1 MVKFFVKI
9 VVQFFFWKPSNW
21 RKGFKAKLTSQLYSI
36 AIRRRAK
43 SCGKN
48 LLVLGPGVN
57 VTGNTTIGDG
67 AGFGKRVKI
76 FGDGPVSIGRR
87 AVLAEDSVVYTQV
100 HDYDHS
106 DVLPFGWG
114 FTYPETSIGDYAWIG
129 IKCIVLPGAR
139 IGEGA
144 IVQAG
149 SVVMGVVPPCAIVA
163 GNPAKVIGW
172 RDIDHYNKLK
182 VAAGEKPVEVPGGR
196 SWSSELELESGGAGV
211 RGRNRPL
218 RVGATHGEAT
228 EPSGASAEGSGVSS
242 KESGVSDERLDDVF
256 CSVFSVTPEEARTMT
271 YKRHPAWDSAGQ
283 MALASAIEREFG
295 RSLSPEEIYRLRSY
309 SDAMKLIGVGDKGSG
324 VRSRNRPLRVGATHG
339 EATEPSGASAEG
351 SGVSSQGSVVRGQG
365 NGVKPVFNLDRDGIA
380 VIDEGREVSYRELA
394 SLASRAADG
403 LAPHTVKIVR
413 NKQDLDTV
421 ALFVGCVNRGVV
433 PLMLPDTMDSGLFE
447 RLRSTYEGKPTDPA
461 LGLLLTTSGSTGS
474 PKLVRI
480 SRSNLAADNKMSE
493 VLFGFDTST
502 RMTMILPICYA
513 WGLSVACSVLEAGG
527 TLVMTRKTV
536 MDPELADVVRSA
548 SATHIAGVPYMY
560 EALDRFRFFEGNF
573 PSLRGLLVS
582 GGALA
587 PALRRKY
594 AEFAKGRGI
603 AFCEGYGQTETTGV
617 MTTIRTDVHLDLI
630 GSIGK
635 SENGGRFRVEDGEL
649 IYEGPIV
656 AMGYAVCAEDLM
668 KGDEWKGVRRT
679 GDMAKID
686 ADGYVTLTGRASRFL
701 KIFGNRVSLEEVENL
716 VKDSFAGSGCA
727 ATGADNDLHVF
738 VCGVSA
744 ADVEKFLVAK
754 LHFNATVV
762 KVHVLDSIPL
772 NANGKTDYPKLK
784 GMCGK

>member
-9 VVQFFFWKPSNW
+9 IVQFFFWKPSNW
-21 RKGFKAKLTSQLYSI
+21 RKGFKAKLASQLYSI

-43 SCGKN
+43 SCGRN

-87 AVLAEDSVVYTQV
+87 AVLAEDTVVYTQV

-182 VAAGEKPVEVPGGR
+182 VAAGEKPVEAPGVSGQ
-196 SWSSELELESGGAGV
+196 ESGL
-211 RGRNRPL
+211 RGQ
-218 RVGATHGEAT
+218 
-228 EPSGASAEGSGVSS
+228 
-242 KESGVSDERLDDVF
+242 ESGVSDERLDDVF

-271 YKRHPAWDSAGQ
+271 YKGHPAWDSAGQ

-295 RSLSPEEIYRLRSY
+295 RALSPEEIYRLRSY
-309 SDAMKLIGVGDKGSG
+309 SDAVALLTQRRRGAESGDGG
-324 VRSRNRPLRVGATHG
+324 L
-339 EATEPSGASAEG
+339 
-351 SGVSSQGSVVRGQG
+351 
-365 NGVKPVFNLDRDGIA
+365 VFNLDRDGIA
-380 VIDEGREVSYRELA
+380 VIDDGREVSYRELA
-394 SLASRAADG
+394 SLASRSVEG
-403 LAPHTVKIVR
+403 LEPHTVKIVR
-413 NKQDLDTV
+413 NKQDLSTV

-433 PLMLPDTMDSGLFE
+433 PLMLPDTMAPELFE
-447 RLRSTYEGKPTDPA
+447 RLRSTYEGKPTDSELA
-461 LGLLLTTSGSTGS
+461 LLLTTSGSTGS

-480 SRSNLAADNKMSE
+480 GRAALAADNKMSE
-493 VLFGFDTST
+493 VLFEFDSST

-536 MDPELADVVRSA
+536 MDPELADVMRDA
-548 SATHIAGVPYMY
+548 RATHVAGVPYMY
-560 EALDRFRFFEGNF
+560 EALDRFRFFDGDF
-573 PSLRGLLVS
+573 PSLRALLVS

-603 AFCEGYGQTETTGV
+603 AFFEGYGQTETTGV

-649 IYEGPIV
+649 VYEGPIV

-716 VKDSFAGSGCA
+716 VKDGFAGAGCA

-784 GMCGK
+784 GMCS

>member
-9 VVQFFFWKPSNW
+9 VVQVFFWKPRNW
-21 RKGFKAKLTSQLYSI
+21 RKGFKAKLESRLYSI

-43 SCGKN
+43 SCGRG

-57 VTGNTTIGDG
+57 VTSSTTIGDG

-87 AVLAEDSVVYTQV
+87 AVLAEDTVVYTQV

-114 FTYPETSIGDYAWIG
+114 FTYPETSIGDYAWLG

-172 RDIDHYNKLK
+172 RDVEHYNKLK
-182 VAAGEKPVEVPGGR
+182 VAAGETPVRPPAGESKVP
-196 SWSSELELESGGAGV
+196 SSKLEAGSSK
-211 RGRNRPL
+211 
-218 RVGATHGEAT
+218 
-228 EPSGASAEGSGVSS
+228 SGAESS
-242 KESGVSDERLDDVF
+242 KLRDDRLADIF
-256 CSVFSVTPEEARTMT
+256 CGVFSVLPEEAVAMK
-271 YKRHPAWDSAGQ
+271 YKEHPAWDSAGQ
-283 MALASAIEREFG
+283 MALVAAIEREYG
-295 RSLSPEEIYRLRSY
+295 RSLSPGEIYRLRSY
-309 SDAMKLIGVGDKGSG
+309 ADAMDI
-324 VRSRNRPLRVGATHG
+324 
-339 EATEPSGASAEG
+339 
-351 SGVSSQGSVVRGQG
+351 
-365 NGVKPVFNLDRDGIA
+365 VKPKAESQKALAPGTRHQAPGTVFDLVRDGTA
-380 VIDEGREVSYRELA
+380 VIDDGREVSYRELA
-394 SLASRAADG
+394 SLSADAVRG
-403 LAPHTVKIVR
+403 LEPRTVKVVV
-413 NKQDLDTV
+413 NGQDLATV
-421 ALFVGCVNRGVV
+421 ALFVGCVNSGVV
-433 PLMLPDTMDSGLFE
+433 PLMVPATMDPGLLA
-447 RLRSTYEGKPTDPA
+447 RLRATYEGRPTSQD
-461 LGLLLTTSGSTGS
+461 LSLLLTTSGSTGS

-480 SRSNLAADNKMSE
+480 SREGLRADNKMSE
-493 VLFGFDTST
+493 RLFGFDAAT

-527 TLVMTRKTV
+527 TLVMTRRTV
-536 MDPELADVVRSA
+536 MDAELADVMLSSR
-548 SATHIAGVPYMY
+548 ATHLAGVPYMY
-560 EALDRFRFFEGNF
+560 EMLERFRFFERDF
-573 PSLRGLLVS
+573 PALRGLLVS

-587 PALRRKY
+587 PALRRKF
-594 AEFAKGRGI
+594 AESAKARGI
-603 AFCEGYGQTETTGV
+603 SFSEGYGQTETTGV
-617 MTTIRTDVHLDLI
+617 MSTIRTDLMPERI

-635 SENGGRFRVEDGEL
+635 AGEGGRFRVDDGEL
-649 IYEGPIV
+649 VYEGPIV
-656 AMGYAVCAEDLM
+656 AMGYAVCAEDLL

-679 GDMAKID
+679 GDLATID

-701 KIFGNRVSLEEVENL
+701 KIFGNRVSLDEVENL
-716 VKDSFAGSGCA
+716 VKDGFAGSGCA

-738 VCGVSA
+738 VCGVSD

>member
-9 VVQFFFWKPSNW
+9 IVQFFFWKPSNW
-21 RKGFKAKLTSQLYSI
+21 RKGFKAKLASQLYSI

-43 SCGKN
+43 SCGRN

-87 AVLAEDSVVYTQV
+87 AVLAEDTVVYTQV
-100 HDYDHS
+100 HDYDNS

-182 VAAGEKPVEVPGGR
+182 VAAGEKPVEAPGVSGQ
-196 SWSSELELESGGAGV
+196 ESGL
-211 RGRNRPL
+211 RGQ
-218 RVGATHGEAT
+218 
-228 EPSGASAEGSGVSS
+228 GSGL
-242 KESGVSDERLDDVF
+242 SDERLDDVF

-271 YKRHPAWDSAGQ
+271 YKGHPAWDSAGQ

-295 RSLSPEEIYRLRSY
+295 RALSPEEIYRLRSY
-309 SDAMKLIGVGDKGSG
+309 SDAVALLTQRRRGAESGDGG
-324 VRSRNRPLRVGATHG
+324 L
-339 EATEPSGASAEG
+339 
-351 SGVSSQGSVVRGQG
+351 
-365 NGVKPVFNLDRDGIA
+365 VFNLDRDGIA
-380 VIDEGREVSYRELA
+380 VIDDGREVSYRELA
-394 SLASRAADG
+394 SLASRSVEG
-403 LAPHTVKIVR
+403 LGPHTVKIVR
-413 NKQDLDTV
+413 NKQDLSTV

-433 PLMLPDTMDSGLFE
+433 PLMLPDTMAPELFE
-447 RLRSTYEGKPTDPA
+447 RLRSTYEGKPTDSELA
-461 LGLLLTTSGSTGS
+461 LLLTTSGSTGS

-480 SRSNLAADNKMSE
+480 GRAALAADNKMSE
-493 VLFGFDTST
+493 VLFELDSST

-513 WGLSVACSVLEAGG
+513 WGLSVVCSVLEAGG

-536 MDPELADVVRSA
+536 MDPELADVMRDA
-548 SATHIAGVPYMY
+548 RATHVAGVPYMY
-560 EALDRFRFFEGNF
+560 EALDRFRFFDGDF
-573 PSLRGLLVS
+573 PSLRALLVS

-603 AFCEGYGQTETTGV
+603 AFFEGYGQTETTGV

-649 IYEGPIV
+649 VYEGPIV

-716 VKDSFAGSGCA
+716 VKDGFAGAGCA

-784 GMCGK
+784 GMCS

>member
-1 MVKFFVKI
+1 MVKFVVKI
-9 VVQFFFWKPSNW
+9 IVQFFFWKPSNW
-21 RKGFKAKLTSQLYSI
+21 RKGFKAKLASQFYSI

-43 SCGKN
+43 SCGRN

-87 AVLAEDSVVYTQV
+87 AVLAEDTVVYTQV
-100 HDYDHS
+100 HDYDNS

-182 VAAGEKPVEVPGGR
+182 VAAGEKPVEAP
-196 SWSSELELESGGAGV
+196 GV
-211 RGRNRPL
+211 RGQESGL
-218 RVGATHGEAT
+218 RGQ
-228 EPSGASAEGSGVSS
+228 GSGL
-242 KESGVSDERLDDVF
+242 SDERLDDVF

-271 YKRHPAWDSAGQ
+271 YKGHPAWDSAGQ

-295 RSLSPEEIYRLRSY
+295 RALSPEEIYRLRSY
-309 SDAMKLIGVGDKGSG
+309 SDAMKLIGVRSQESG
-324 VRSRNRPLRVGATHG
+324 VRGQ
-339 EATEPSGASAEG
+339 E
-351 SGVSSQGSVVRGQG
+351 SGVRGQESGVRGQESGVRGQG

-380 VIDEGREVSYRELA
+380 VIDDGREVSYRELA
-394 SLASRAADG
+394 SLASRAVEG
-403 LAPHTVKIVR
+403 LEPHTVKIVR
-413 NKQDLDTV
+413 NKQDLSTV

-433 PLMLPDTMDSGLFE
+433 PLMLPDTMAPELFE
-447 RLRSTYEGKPTDPA
+447 RLRSTYEGKPTDSELA
-461 LGLLLTTSGSTGS
+461 LLLTTSGSTGS

-480 SRSNLAADNKMSE
+480 GRAALAADNKMSE
-493 VLFGFDTST
+493 VLFELDSST

-513 WGLSVACSVLEAGG
+513 WGLSVVCSVLEAGG

-536 MDPELADVVRSA
+536 MDPELADVMRDA
-548 SATHIAGVPYMY
+548 RATHVAGVPYMY
-560 EALDRFRFFEGNF
+560 EALDRFRFFDGDF
-573 PSLRGLLVS
+573 PSLRALLVS

-603 AFCEGYGQTETTGV
+603 AFFEGYGQTETTGV

-635 SENGGRFRVEDGEL
+635 SENGGGFRVEDGEL
-649 IYEGPIV
+649 VYEGPIV

-716 VKDSFAGSGCA
+716 VKDGFAGAGCA

-784 GMCGK
+784 GMCS

>member
-1 MVKFFVKI
+1 MVKLLVKI
-9 VVQFFFWKPSNW
+9 VMQFFFWKPSNW
-21 RKGFKAKLTSQLYSI
+21 RKGFKAKLTSQIYSI

-43 SCGKN
+43 SCGRN

-67 AGFGKRVKI
+67 GGFGKRVKV

-87 AVLAEDSVVYTQV
+87 AVLAEDTVVYTQV

-172 RDIDHYNKLK
+172 RDIEHYNKLK
-182 VAAGEKPVEVPGGR
+182 VAAGEKPVDLPTEGAKAQSPKLKAESR
-196 SWSSELELESGGAGV
+196 KSEAASKS
-211 RGRNRPL
+211 PL
-218 RVGATHGEAT
+218 
-228 EPSGASAEGSGVSS
+228 
-242 KESGVSDERLDDVF
+242 SDDRLTDVF

-271 YKRHPAWDSAGQ
+271 YKGHLAWDSAGQ

-309 SDAMKLIGVGDKGSG
+309 SDAVALLTQRRRGAENGDAG
-324 VRSRNRPLRVGATHG
+324 L
-339 EATEPSGASAEG
+339 
-351 SGVSSQGSVVRGQG
+351 
-365 NGVKPVFNLDRDGIA
+365 VFNLDRDGIA

-394 SLASRAADG
+394 SLASRAAEG
-403 LAPHTVKIVR
+403 LAPNTVKIVR
-413 NKQDLDTV
+413 NKQDLATV
-421 ALFVGCVNRGVV
+421 ALFVGCVNKGVV
-433 PLMLPDTMDSGLFE
+433 PLMLPDTMDSALFE

-480 SRSNLAADNKMSE
+480 SRANLVADNKMSE

-513 WGLSVACSVLEAGG
+513 WGLSVACSVLEARG

-536 MDPELADVVRSA
+536 MDPELADVMRSA
-548 SATHIAGVPYMY
+548 GATHIAGVPYMY
-560 EALDRFRFFEGNF
+560 EALDRFRFFEGDF
-573 PSLRGLLVS
+573 PSLKGMLVS

-649 IYEGPIV
+649 VYEGPIV
-656 AMGYAVCAEDLM
+656 AMGYAVCAEDLL

-686 ADGYVTLTGRASRFL
+686 SDGYVTLTGRASRFL

-716 VKDSFAGSGCA
+716 VKDGFAGAGCA

-738 VCGVSA
+738 VCGVSV

-754 LHFNATVV
+754 LHFNTTVV
-762 KVHVLDSIPL
+762 KVHAIDSIPL

>member
-9 VVQFFFWKPSNW
+9 IVQFFFWKPSNW
-21 RKGFKAKLTSQLYSI
+21 RKGFKAKLASQLYSI

-43 SCGKN
+43 SCGRN

-87 AVLAEDSVVYTQV
+87 AVLAEDTVVYTQV
-100 HDYDHS
+100 HDYDNS

-182 VAAGEKPVEVPGGR
+182 VAAGEKPVEAPGVSGQ
-196 SWSSELELESGGAGV
+196 ESGL
-211 RGRNRPL
+211 RGQ
-218 RVGATHGEAT
+218 
-228 EPSGASAEGSGVSS
+228 GSGL
-242 KESGVSDERLDDVF
+242 SDERLDDVF

-271 YKRHPAWDSAGQ
+271 YKGHPAWDSAGQ

-295 RSLSPEEIYRLRSY
+295 RALSPEEIYRLRSY
-309 SDAMKLIGVGDKGSG
+309 SDAVALLTQ
-324 VRSRNRPLRVGATHG
+324 RRVTAAQAGLAICS
-339 EATEPSGASAEG
+339 EPSRAERVPRGAE
-351 SGVSSQGSVVRGQG
+351 SGDGGL
-365 NGVKPVFNLDRDGIA
+365 VFNLDRDGIA
-380 VIDEGREVSYRELA
+380 VIDDGREVSYRELA
-394 SLASRAADG
+394 SLASRAVEG
-403 LAPHTVKIVR
+403 LEPHTVKIVR
-413 NKQDLDTV
+413 NKQDLSTV

-433 PLMLPDTMDSGLFE
+433 PLMLPDTMAPELFE
-447 RLRSTYEGKPTDPA
+447 RLRSTYEGKPTDSELA
-461 LGLLLTTSGSTGS
+461 LLLTTSGSTGS

-480 SRSNLAADNKMSE
+480 GRAALAADNKMSE
-493 VLFGFDTST
+493 VLFELDSST

-513 WGLSVACSVLEAGG
+513 WGLSVVCSVLEAGG

-536 MDPELADVVRSA
+536 MDPELADVMRDA
-548 SATHIAGVPYMY
+548 RATHVAGVPYMY
-560 EALDRFRFFEGNF
+560 EALDRFRFFDGDF
-573 PSLRGLLVS
+573 PSLRALLVS

-603 AFCEGYGQTETTGV
+603 AFFEGYGQTETTGV

-649 IYEGPIV
+649 VYEGPIV

-716 VKDSFAGSGCA
+716 VKDGFAGAGCA

-784 GMCGK
+784 GMCS

>member
-1 MVKFFVKI
+1 MVKLFVKI
-9 VVQFFFWKPSNW
+9 VVQFFFWRPKNW
-21 RKGFKAKLTSQLYSI
+21 RKGFKAKLESSLYSI

-43 SCGKN
+43 SCGRD

-87 AVLAEDSVVYTQV
+87 AVLAEDTVVYTQV

-129 IKCIVLPGAR
+129 IRCIVLPGAR

-182 VAAGEKPVEVPGGR
+182 VAAGEKPVEPPAGELKVESAKCKVESAKSDPGEWGTGNVE
-196 SWSSELELESGGAGV
+196 WG
-211 RGRNRPL
+211 
-218 RVGATHGEAT
+218 
-228 EPSGASAEGSGVSS
+228 
-242 KESGVSDERLDDVF
+242 DDRLTDVF

-271 YKRHPAWDSAGQ
+271 YKGHPAWDSAGQ

-295 RSLSPEEIYRLRSY
+295 RALSPAEIYRLRSY
-309 SDAMKLIGVGDKGSG
+309 ADAMDI
-324 VRSRNRPLRVGATHG
+324 
-339 EATEPSGASAEG
+339 
-351 SGVSSQGSVVRGQG
+351 
-365 NGVKPVFNLDRDGIA
+365 VKPPHQAPSTKHQAPGTVFNLDRDGIA
-380 VIDEGREVSYRELA
+380 VIDDGREVSYRELA
-394 SLASRAADG
+394 SLASRAAEG

-413 NKQDLDTV
+413 NKQDLGTV
-421 ALFVGCVNRGVV
+421 ALFVGCVNSGVV
-433 PLMLPDTMDSGLFE
+433 PLMLPDNMDPGLFE
-447 RLRSTYEGKPTDPA
+447 RLRSTYEGKPTDPGLA
-461 LGLLLTTSGSTGS
+461 LLLTTSGSTGS

-480 SRSNLAADNKMSE
+480 GRAALAADNKMSE
-493 VLFGFDTST
+493 VLFELDSST

-513 WGLSVACSVLEAGG
+513 WGLSVVCSVIEAGG

-536 MDPELADVVRSA
+536 MDPELADIMRGA
-548 SATHIAGVPYMY
+548 RATHLAGVPYMY
-560 EALDRFRFFEGNF
+560 EALDRFRFFEGDF
-573 PSLRGLLVS
+573 PSLRALLVS

-603 AFCEGYGQTETTGV
+603 AFFEGYGQTETTGV

-635 SENGGRFRVEDGEL
+635 SENGGRFRIEDGEL
-649 IYEGPIV
+649 VYEGPIV

-686 ADGYVTLTGRASRFL
+686 AGGYVTLTGRASRFL

-716 VKDSFAGSGCA
+716 VKDGFAGAGCA

-738 VCGVSA
+738 VCGVPA

-784 GMCGK
+784 GMC

>member
-9 VVQFFFWKPSNW
+9 IVQFFFWKPSNW
-21 RKGFKAKLTSQLYSI
+21 RKGFKAKLASQLYSI

-43 SCGKN
+43 SCGRN

-87 AVLAEDSVVYTQV
+87 AVLAEDTVVYTQV
-100 HDYDHS
+100 HDYDNS

-182 VAAGEKPVEVPGGR
+182 VAAGEKPVEAP
-196 SWSSELELESGGAGV
+196 GV
-211 RGRNRPL
+211 RGQESGL
-218 RVGATHGEAT
+218 RGQ
-228 EPSGASAEGSGVSS
+228 GSGL
-242 KESGVSDERLDDVF
+242 SDERLDDVF

-271 YKRHPAWDSAGQ
+271 YKGHPAWDSAGQ

-295 RSLSPEEIYRLRSY
+295 RALSPEEIYRLRSY
-309 SDAMKLIGVGDKGSG
+309 SDAMKLIGVRSQESG
-324 VRSRNRPLRVGATHG
+324 VRGQ
-339 EATEPSGASAEG
+339 ESG
-351 SGVSSQGSVVRGQG
+351 VRGQG

-380 VIDEGREVSYRELA
+380 VIDDGREVSYRELA
-394 SLASRAADG
+394 SLASRAVEG
-403 LAPHTVKIVR
+403 LEPHTVKIVR
-413 NKQDLDTV
+413 NKQDLSTV

-433 PLMLPDTMDSGLFE
+433 PLMLPDTMAPELFE
-447 RLRSTYEGKPTDPA
+447 RLRSTYEGKPTDSELA
-461 LGLLLTTSGSTGS
+461 LLLTTSGSTGS

-480 SRSNLAADNKMSE
+480 GRAALAADNKMSE
-493 VLFGFDTST
+493 VLFELDSST

-513 WGLSVACSVLEAGG
+513 WGLSVVCSVLEAGG

-536 MDPELADVVRSA
+536 MDPELADVMPDAR
-548 SATHIAGVPYMY
+548 ATHVAGVPYMY
-560 EALDRFRFFEGNF
+560 EALDRFRFFDGDF
-573 PSLRGLLVS
+573 PSLRALLVS

-603 AFCEGYGQTETTGV
+603 AFFEGYGQTETTGV

-635 SENGGRFRVEDGEL
+635 SENGGGFRVEDGEL
-649 IYEGPIV
+649 VYEGPIV

-716 VKDSFAGSGCA
+716 VKDGFAGAGCA

-784 GMCGK
+784 GMCS

>member
-9 VVQFFFWKPSNW
+9 IVQFFFWKPSNW
-21 RKGFKAKLTSQLYSI
+21 RKGFKAKLASQLYSI

-43 SCGKN
+43 SCGRN

-87 AVLAEDSVVYTQV
+87 AVLAEDTVVYTQV

-182 VAAGEKPVEVPGGR
+182 VAAGEKPVEAPGVSGQ
-196 SWSSELELESGGAGV
+196 ESGL
-211 RGRNRPL
+211 RGQ
-218 RVGATHGEAT
+218 
-228 EPSGASAEGSGVSS
+228 GSGL
-242 KESGVSDERLDDVF
+242 SDERLDDVF

-271 YKRHPAWDSAGQ
+271 YKGHPAWDSAGQ

-295 RSLSPEEIYRLRSY
+295 RALSPEDIYRLRSY
-309 SDAMKLIGVGDKGSG
+309 SDAVALLTQRRRGAESGDGG
-324 VRSRNRPLRVGATHG
+324 L
-339 EATEPSGASAEG
+339 
-351 SGVSSQGSVVRGQG
+351 
-365 NGVKPVFNLDRDGIA
+365 VFNLDRDGIA
-380 VIDEGREVSYRELA
+380 VIDDGREVSYRELA
-394 SLASRAADG
+394 SLASRSVEG
-403 LAPHTVKIVR
+403 LEPHTVKIVR
-413 NKQDLDTV
+413 NKQDLSTV

-433 PLMLPDTMDSGLFE
+433 PLMLPDTMAPELFE
-447 RLRSTYEGKPTDPA
+447 RLRSTYEGKPTDSELA
-461 LGLLLTTSGSTGS
+461 LLLTTSGSTGS

-480 SRSNLAADNKMSE
+480 GRAALAADNKMSE
-493 VLFGFDTST
+493 VLFELDSST

-513 WGLSVACSVLEAGG
+513 WGLSVVCSVLEAGG

-536 MDPELADVVRSA
+536 MDPELADVMRDA
-548 SATHIAGVPYMY
+548 RATHVAGVPYMY
-560 EALDRFRFFEGNF
+560 EALDRFRFFDGDF
-573 PSLRGLLVS
+573 PSLRALLVS

-603 AFCEGYGQTETTGV
+603 AFFEGYGQTETTGV

-649 IYEGPIV
+649 VYEGPIV

-716 VKDSFAGSGCA
+716 VKDGFAGAGCA

-784 GMCGK
+784 GMCS